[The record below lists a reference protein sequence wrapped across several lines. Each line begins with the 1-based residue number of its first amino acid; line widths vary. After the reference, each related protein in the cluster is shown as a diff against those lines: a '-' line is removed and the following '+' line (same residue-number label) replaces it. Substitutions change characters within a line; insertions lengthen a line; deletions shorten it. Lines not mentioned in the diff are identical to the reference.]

1 LKKGCADVTKS
12 DDRRSAIL
20 DLLADHVLMHGLS
33 ESSLRPLAKAAH
45 TSDRMLY
52 YFKDKADIIA
62 AVLAR
67 VFDRLVVLMNAQTA
81 NSRLPLAQLRR
92 QLTNIMLTET
102 LWPYMRLWLEIASL
116 AAYGDPVCRA
126 VGEQIARGFLAWGV
140 LQLDSATPEADSAA
154 LLVTIEGIVLLKS
167 VGLDDVSALAL

>member
-1 LKKGCADVTKS
+1 VTKS
-12 DDRRSAIL
+12 DDRRSAIT
-20 DLLADHVLMHGLS
+20 DLLADYVLAHGLS
-33 ESSLRPLAKAAH
+33 ESSLRML
-45 TSDRMLY
+45 LY
-52 YFKDKADIIA
+52 YFKDKTEIIT
-62 AVLAR
+62 VTLER

-81 NSRLPLAQLRR
+81 NTRLPLIQLRR
-92 QLTNIMLTET
+92 QLTHIMLTET

-154 LLVTIEGIVLLKS
+154 LLVTIEGMVLLKS
-167 VGLDDVSALAL
+167 VGLDDVSALAC